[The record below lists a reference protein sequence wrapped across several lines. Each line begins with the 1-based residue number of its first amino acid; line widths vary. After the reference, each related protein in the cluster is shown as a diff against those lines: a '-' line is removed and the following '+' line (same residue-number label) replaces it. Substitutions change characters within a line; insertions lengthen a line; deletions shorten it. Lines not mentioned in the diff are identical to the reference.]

1 MSDNLT
7 QDHVTTEPEQDVEGS
22 QESLEPRTRRSAN
35 RCSQHERARLGSRR

>member
-22 QESLEPRTRRSAN
+22 DESLEPTNVQVSEPSAADDRR
-35 RCSQHERARLGSRR
+35 RRG